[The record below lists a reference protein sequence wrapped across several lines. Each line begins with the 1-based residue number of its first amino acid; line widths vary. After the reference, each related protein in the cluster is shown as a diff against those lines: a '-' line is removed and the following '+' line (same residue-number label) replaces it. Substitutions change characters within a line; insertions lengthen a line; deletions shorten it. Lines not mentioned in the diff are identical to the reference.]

1 MFLGG
6 QRSIDGERALDDK
19 NRPVYYVVMT
29 AVRKGEATSARMVE
43 VMLGLI
49 QSRGYAGTGIN
60 TVLEQSGVPKGSM
73 YFHFPEG
80 KEQLAEQAIGR
91 ASEEFRALIAETT
104 ASEPSPGRVISRV
117 LEVLSG
123 LLVDGGYELGCPVS
137 VVTLEMGAHSDRL
150 RAACALAYESWIA
163 PVAAYLA
170 DAGLAAQRA
179 RELAE
184 TVVSTVEGAMVVSR
198 AMRDVQPM
206 RSAARVLAA
215 LLDEAV
221 GVTGE
226 RS

>member
-1 MFLGG
+1 V
-6 QRSIDGERALDDK
+6 LDDK
-19 NRPVYYVVMT
+19 NRPVYYQVM
-29 AVRKGEATSARMVE
+29 AGIRKGEATSARMVE

-80 KEQLAEQAIGR
+80 KEQLAEQAIAR
-91 ASEEFRALIAETT
+91 ASEEFRALIAQTT
-104 ASEPSPGRVISRV
+104 ASEPGPGRVIGRV

-123 LLVDGGYELGCPVS
+123 LLVDGNYELGCPVS

-150 RAACALAYESWIA
+150 RSACALAYESWIA
-163 PVAAYLA
+163 PVADYLT
-170 DAGLAAQRA
+170 DSGLAPGRA

-198 AMRDVQPM
+198 AMRDAQPM
-206 RSAARVLAA
+206 RSAAGVLGA

-221 GVTGE
+221 GAAGGQA
-226 RS
+226 